1 MFDFIGKKILITGAS
16 GGIGKELT
24 KSFLENGA
32 DVFITGTNSQKLT
45 LLNKELNGKCKTI
58 ECNLSSVDDTNN
70 LIDYLNGFGGM
81 DILINN
87 AGKTED
93 NLFMRM
99 TDKQWEDVM
108 LINLTSVMRL
118 TRGVIR
124 GMIKKR
130 WGRVINISSIVALT
144 GNPGQSNYVTAK
156 SGLIGFSK
164 SLASEVASRGITVNC
179 IAPGFID
186 TNMTE
191 KVNND
196 EIEINKEQ
204 NVLNKGKKI
213 FNSLDGKKVYTESI
227 IFSGEEVHV
236 ESSGLFINLGQARA
250 QTFFIP
256 DKNYP

>member
-1 MFDFIGKKILITGAS
+1 MFDFSGKKILVTGAS
-16 GGIGKELT
+16 GGIGRDLS

-32 DVFITGTNSQKLT
+32 DVIITGTNSKKLT
-45 LLNKELNGKCKTI
+45 RLNQDFNFKCKTF

-70 LIDYLNGFGGM
+70 LIEYLNKSGGV

-99 TDKQWEDVM
+99 TDQQWEDVM
-108 LINLTSVMRL
+108 LVNLTSVMRL

-144 GNPGQSNYVTAK
+144 GNPGQSNYVAAK

-179 IAPGFID
+179 IAPGFIE

-191 KVNND
+191 KLNENQKNLILSKIPMNRIGLP
-196 EIEINKEQ
+196 IEICSSA
-204 NVLNKGKKI
+204 I
-213 FNSLDGKKVYTESI
+213 FLASSYSNYITGQTI
-227 IFSGEEVHV
+227 HV
-236 ESSGLFINLGQARA
+236 NGGL
-250 QTFFIP
+250 
-256 DKNYP
+256 YMS